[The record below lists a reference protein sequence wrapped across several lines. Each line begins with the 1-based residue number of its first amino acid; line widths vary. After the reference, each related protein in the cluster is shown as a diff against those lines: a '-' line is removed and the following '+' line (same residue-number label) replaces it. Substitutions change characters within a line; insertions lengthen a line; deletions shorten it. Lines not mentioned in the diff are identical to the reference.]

1 MGLETPERSSE
12 YCPKV
17 RHRPGSI
24 EPQEG
29 VTPVQAGLTAGSVAA
44 VVAVLANLPLEAPT
58 DTYFNSAPV
67 MAGALAVGLGA
78 GVFWRAL
85 DGRGRR
91 PVILLVSMTLA
102 FGLVTVAA
110 VAGETQLERSVS
122 YIVPLAAIVF
132 GLTGALTLLLLRA
145 RVSLPRWVTAMIGA
159 PGNRPRNRIGRPG
172 RPGERPAGASPKDH
186 ILCYP

>member
-1 MGLETPERSSE
+1 M
-12 YCPKV
+12 PKV

-29 VTPVQAGLTAGSVAA
+29 ISPLRAGLTAGSVAA
-44 VVAVLANLPLEAPT
+44 VAAVLVNLPLEAPT

-91 PVILLVSMTLA
+91 PAILLVSMTLA
-102 FGLVTVAA
+102 FGLVAVAA

-132 GLTGALTLLLLRA
+132 GLTGALTLLFLHA
-145 RVSLPRWVTAMIGA
+145 NVALPRWVTVLIVLLAIGLGIA
-159 PGNRPRNRIGRPG
+159 LAGQGDQESGRLELPPRTT
-172 RPGERPAGASPKDH
+172 SYV
-186 ILCYP
+186 ILDSTLPD